1 MTRAEL
7 QRAERNLRVVESAH
21 PHDHERRAAALQE
34 AIAAARNSPATVDAY
49 FDLAG
54 LLDELSTAY
63 ETLGRPDEA
72 LDAMQQAIE
81 AGYAGTP
88 DPRCRLAEI
97 QLRAGRSDEAHRVF
111 ADVKRDT
118 PDDVWLYNNA
128 GLEYHHAG
136 DHARALEWFDP
147 GLELAMATHDPERLV
162 DQLADLRQ
170 GSLEALGREPDD
182 LQRLARAFLAD
193 PPPRRRFPGHP
204 PDPTAGPLPA
214 HPPHRPAYGS
224 PPTALHHAAPPPVGG
239 PGPPVALAWFPAE
252 EWPAALAT
260 WPTLADSLGTVDHR
274 TYCRSLEQ
282 HLRQLRA
289 ADQGRQRGLLLS
301 VAPIRLADFRAWC
314 EGTNEDP
321 GTGAARASYAA
332 HRLRTRADDVVP
344 WPPERNQRCWCGSG
358 RKYKQCCGGA
368 ASAHP

>member
-182 LQRLARAFLAD
+182 LQRRARAFLAD

-204 PDPTAGPLPA
+204 PDPTAGPLLA

-224 PPTALHHAAPPPVGG
+224 PPTALDHAAPPPVGRTRPASG
-239 PGPPVALAWFPAE
+239 SRLVSGRGVARRLGHVADPGRQSRHGRPPDVLPQPRPA
-252 EWPAALAT
+252 PAAAPRRRPGAT
-260 WPTLADSLGTVDHR
+260 AWV
-274 TYCRSLEQ
+274 
-282 HLRQLRA
+282 A
-289 ADQGRQRGLLLS
+289 AQRG
-301 VAPIRLADFRAWC
+301 AD
-314 EGTNEDP
+314 P
-321 GTGAARASYAA
+321 ARG
-332 HRLRTRADDVVP
+332 LPDLV
-344 WPPERNQRCWCGSG
+344 
-358 RKYKQCCGGA
+358 
-368 ASAHP
+368 